1 MRICAPLLACL
12 LVAGCWQSEGSLY
25 GGAKTVQPFA
35 AGKVTSRDPGA
46 PKKRN
51 HFLLTKAAGGA
62 YRLTNGDKASSDFGD
77 AVGLRFF
84 ALSGLP
90 KDVFVFEAVSDDKCR
105 PGNICHPM
113 TAKSER
119 DYGLVR
125 LTRSGAEAAS
135 PDCDKSSP
143 TAKLPGV
150 TASDYGTCTFTSRA
164 ALETAL
170 RAQARLEGKHRL
182 RLRIAIGE

>member
-1 MRICAPLLACL
+1 
-12 LVAGCWQSEGSLY
+12 
-25 GGAKTVQPFA
+25 
-35 AGKVTSRDPGA
+35 
-46 PKKRN
+46 
-51 HFLLTKAAGGA
+51 
-62 YRLTNGDKASSDFGD
+62 
-77 AVGLRFF
+77 LRFF

-113 TAKSER
+113 TTKSER

-135 PDCDKSSP
+135 PDCDKA
-143 TAKLPGV
+143 TAPGL

-164 ALETAL
+164 SLETAL
-170 RAQARLEGKHRL
+170 KAMARQGWKAS
-182 RLRIAIGE
+182 IAYAYQ

>member
-1 MRICAPLLACL
+1 MRTCAPLLACL
-12 LVAGCWQSEGSLY
+12 LVAGCWQSEGSLL

-51 HFLLTKAAGGA
+51 HFLLAKESGGA
-62 YRLTNGDKASSDFGD
+62 YRLTNNERNSSDFGD
-77 AVGLRFF
+77 AVSLRFF

-125 LTRSGAEAAS
+125 RTRIGAEVTS
-135 PDCDKSSP
+135 PDCDKA
-143 TAKLPGV
+143 TAKLPGL
-150 TASDYGTCTFTSRA
+150 TPSDYGTCTFTSRA
-164 ALETAL
+164 SLETAL
-170 RAQARLEGKHRL
+170 RAQARQGWKAS
-182 RLRIAIGE
+182 IAYAYE

>member
-1 MRICAPLLACL
+1 MRKYAPVILLACFAA
-12 LVAGCWQSEGSLY
+12 AGCWQSEGSLF
-25 GGAKTVQPFA
+25 GDAKTVQPFA

-51 HFLLTKAAGGA
+51 HFLLTKTAGGA

-77 AVGLRFF
+77 AVSLRFF

-90 KDVFVFEAVSDDKCR
+90 KDTFVFEAVSDDKCR
-105 PGNICHPM
+105 PGNICHPV

-119 DYGLVR
+119 DYGLAR
-125 LTRSGAEAAS
+125 LTRTGAEVAS
-135 PDCDKSSP
+135 PSCDKASAA
-143 TAKLPGV
+143 AKLPGV

-164 ALETAL
+164 SLETAL
-170 RAQARLEGKHRL
+170 RAQARQGWKASLAYAYE
-182 RLRIAIGE
+182 